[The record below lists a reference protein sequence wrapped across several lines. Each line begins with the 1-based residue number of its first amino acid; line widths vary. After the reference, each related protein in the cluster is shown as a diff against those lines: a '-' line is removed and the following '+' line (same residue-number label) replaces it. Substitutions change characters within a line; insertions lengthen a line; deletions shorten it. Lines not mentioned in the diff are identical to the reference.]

1 MIASRFSAVQQR
13 FHPRLLVTAT
23 SNIQAAVG
31 SSTTPTQSASSS
43 AHTPHHLQQH
53 HRSRRGIVTSSISP
67 PLDVPM
73 ERPEIMVLAESSLY
87 KHSWRDCASSY
98 YPSRGLHFASVD
110 IMQQTSSYTGER
122 DDESSLSLKTI
133 QSNLARDLDHLSD
146 VGGCDMHIPGVG
158 VGIAS
163 QSSTSAHAVLIA
175 RGPIQCLVAQYFLER

>member
-1 MIASRFSAVQQR
+1 
-13 FHPRLLVTAT
+13 
-23 SNIQAAVG
+23 
-31 SSTTPTQSASSS
+31 
-43 AHTPHHLQQH
+43 
-53 HRSRRGIVTSSISP
+53 
-67 PLDVPM
+67 
-73 ERPEIMVLAESSLY
+73 
-87 KHSWRDCASSY
+87 
-98 YPSRGLHFASVD
+98 
-110 IMQQTSSYTGER
+110 MQQTSSYTGER